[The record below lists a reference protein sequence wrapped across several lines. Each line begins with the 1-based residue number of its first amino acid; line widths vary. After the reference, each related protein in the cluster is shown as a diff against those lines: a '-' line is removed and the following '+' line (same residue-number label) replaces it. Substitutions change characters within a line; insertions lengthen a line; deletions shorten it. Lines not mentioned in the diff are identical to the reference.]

1 MYFYEDIEVD
11 KETFEKFLQTYPNK
25 LRRERWSVKGEY
37 ERGTLFVYFDDENHS
52 SKYGYIANYFAD
64 NTKTTYYI
72 LNYFFDKRVETNG
85 K

>member
-1 MYFYEDIEVD
+1 MYFYKDIEVD

-25 LRRERWSVKGEY
+25 LRKERWPGEADG

-52 SKYGYIANYFAD
+52 SNYGYIADYFATD
-64 NTKTTYYI
+64 TKTTYYI
-72 LNYFFDKRVETNG
+72 LNYFYDKRRETNG